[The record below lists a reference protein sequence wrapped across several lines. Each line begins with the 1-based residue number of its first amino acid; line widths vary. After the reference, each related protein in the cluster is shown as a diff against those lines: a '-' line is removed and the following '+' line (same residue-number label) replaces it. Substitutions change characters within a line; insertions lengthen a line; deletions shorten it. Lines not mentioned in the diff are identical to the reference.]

1 MTSTVTTKPS
11 GNRLTR
17 FISGLWAEMKKV
29 VWLSRREVAYL
40 TGLVL
45 LVTVATGI
53 LLNLIILQIEM
64 MCMISG
70 GQAKIVPATV
80 SEVFGGR

>member
-1 MTSTVTTKPS
+1 MTSMVTTKAE

-17 FISGLWAEMKKV
+17 FVTGLWAEMKKV
-29 VWLSRREVAYL
+29 VWLSRREVTYL

-53 LLNLIILQIEM
+53 VLGLFDWGFSTAVDRLLI
-64 MCMISG
+64 G
-70 GQAKIVPATV
+70 K
-80 SEVFGGR
+80 

>member
-11 GNRLTR
+11 GNRFTM

-53 LLNLIILQIEM
+53 LLGLFDWGFSTVVDKLLI
-64 MCMISG
+64 G
-70 GQAKIVPATV
+70 K
-80 SEVFGGR
+80 